1 MSRRVRITAQEVG
14 GDVQTVEIYHTAI
27 TASNLILSGVT
38 REQLYLGVTATVP
51 DDATVF
57 LAQSTIGVGPCY
69 PRSGSFTVAKYRPNQ
84 RYFTVEAG
92 TGGQVEQT
100 VPFITA
106 PTNAFSQSVNYNL
119 YTSFNINASTTYP
132 YEFDGWYTASGASAG
147 ALISTDNP
155 LSITQYQFTGS
166 LTDSIFA
173 NFDSTHTDPT
183 D

>member
-1 MSRRVRITAQEVG
+1 MSRRVTITAQELG
-14 GDVQTVEIYHTAI
+14 GDIQTVDLYHTSV
-27 TASNLILSGVT
+27 TGSNLITGSVSRLHLFQGATV
-38 REQLYLGVTATVP
+38 TVP
-51 DDATVF
+51 DDATIF
-57 LAQSTIGVGPCY
+57 LAQATAGVGPCH
-69 PRSGSFTVAKYRPNQ
+69 PQSGSFTVAKHRPNV
-84 RYFTVEAG
+84 RFFTVEAG

-100 VPFITA
+100 APFTTA

>member
-14 GDVQTVEIYHTAI
+14 GDIQTVEIYHTAI
-27 TASNLILSGVT
+27 TGSNLILSGIT
-38 REQLYLGVTATVP
+38 REQLFLGVTATVP

-69 PRSGSFTVAKYRPNQ
+69 PETGSFTVDKYRPNQ

-100 VPFITA
+100 APFTIALTSS
-106 PTNAFSQSVNYNL
+106 FSQSVNYNE
-119 YTSFNINASTTYP
+119 YTSFNINASATYP
-132 YEFDGWYTASGASAG
+132 YEFEGWYTASGASAG

-155 LSITQYQFTGS
+155 LSITQYEFTGS

-173 NFDSTHTDPT
+173 NFDTTHTDPT
-183 D
+183 N